1 MQLRVPKPL
10 NGWRQFAGEV
20 GIIVVGVLIAL
31 GAQQVV
37 EDRYWRAQVA
47 DARASLDSQLVESKF
62 ASLER
67 IANADCI
74 ARQLDFLDE
83 VIAGTRPAENL
94 RIRIGSLRLWST
106 STWDAAISSGSVAH
120 MTPETRNAYANLFS
134 FTAALGD
141 LNVKSYEAETNLRTL
156 ERHTDLTDVSR
167 DRLARDV
174 ANLRSMSAML
184 KLGAGQWL
192 EGAKPLKLVLEEGAD
207 AELKKA
213 KICVMP
219 DGSKVR
225 MGVPV
230 S

>member
-1 MQLRVPKPL
+1 
-10 NGWRQFAGEV
+10 
-20 GIIVVGVLIAL
+20 
-31 GAQQVV
+31 
-37 EDRYWRAQVA
+37 
-47 DARASLDSQLVESKF
+47 
-62 ASLER
+62 
-67 IANADCI
+67 
-74 ARQLDFLDE
+74 
-83 VIAGTRPAENL
+83 
-94 RIRIGSLRLWST
+94 
-106 STWDAAISSGSVAH
+106 

-192 EGAKPLKLVLEEGAD
+192 EGAKPLKLVLEERAD